1 MEVYTVHVK
10 PGADGAHNHERQA
23 GAVFVPERFSFWA
36 FLFQPFWALYHRLW
50 LVAIGIVLALI
61 LLGTIAERLHLSDGQ
76 ALVLQVLFAIFV
88 GAEAQN
94 MRRWTLGRR
103 GYEIRGV
110 VAGEDLDQAE
120 RRYFGAILGAR

>member
-23 GAVFVPERFSFWA
+23 AAVFVPEGFSFWA
-36 FLFQPFWALYHRLW
+36 FLFQPFWALWHRLW
-50 LVAIGIVLALI
+50 LVAIGIVAAL
-61 LLGTIAERLHLSDGQ
+61 LVLGAVADRLYLSDGQ
-76 ALVLQVLFAIFV
+76 ALILQVLFAILI

-94 MRRWTLGRR
+94 MRRWTLARR

-110 VAGEDLDQAE
+110 VAGEDLEQAE

>member
-23 GAVFVPERFSFWA
+23 AAVFVPERFSFWA

-50 LVAIGIVLALI
+50 LVAIGIVVALVA
-61 LLGTIAERLHLSDGQ
+61 LGAAAERLHLSDGQ
-76 ALVLQVLFAIFV
+76 ALVLQLLFAIFV

-94 MRRWTLGRR
+94 MRRWTLARR

-120 RRYFGAILGAR
+120 QRYFGAILGAR